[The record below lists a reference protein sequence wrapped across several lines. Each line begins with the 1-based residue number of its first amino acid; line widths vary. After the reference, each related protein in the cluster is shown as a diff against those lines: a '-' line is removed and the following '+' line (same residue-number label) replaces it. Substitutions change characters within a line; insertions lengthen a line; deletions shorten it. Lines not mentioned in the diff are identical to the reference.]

1 MTQEIAIVLGIPQTG
16 KLRSREVKGP
26 AQGHPAR
33 EWTSWHSSLPAPHI
47 WFSPPHSADTS
58 GGGASWSVLAVLLAG
73 SETGQANERPCAPVL
88 SSITWGDG
96 TVLFISAV
104 EGTKLNYE
112 M

>member
-1 MTQEIAIVLGIPQTG
+1 M
-16 KLRSREVKGP
+16 
-26 AQGHPAR
+26 
-33 EWTSWHSSLPAPHI
+33 
-47 WFSPPHSADTS
+47 
-58 GGGASWSVLAVLLAG
+58 LAVLLAG